1 MEKIQS
7 DGNYHNPSRVDL
19 RVAHFI
25 LDMDMDLKL
34 IIGLAIV
41 ALISIY
47 VPVIEGTPVRIVLAL
62 AMIVLAPGY
71 SLVAALFPAREDI
84 DVLERMALSL
94 GMSVIIAPL
103 IGLGLNFTDWGIR
116 LEPIAVCLAA
126 FSIATVLI
134 ANKRRLD
141 MPEESRFSPHLM
153 KTVKAM
159 FSEAFPKNARLT
171 EKALTAVLLLSII
184 LSVSVIAYV
193 IVFPQYG
200 EKFTEFYI
208 LGPNGKAENYTTSYH
223 LGDSGTFII
232 GVANHEQRNVSY
244 NVIVQLENNAM
255 TKTLYTDNMT
265 LADNQTLERTT
276 HLTPDMIG
284 TNMKL
289 QFLLYKDGNT
299 SSPYRECHVWVNVT
313 SPITP

>member
-1 MEKIQS
+1 MEKVQS
-7 DGNYHNPSRVDL
+7 DGNYHNPLRVDL

-34 IIGLAIV
+34 IIGLVIA

-47 VPVIEGTPVRIVLAL
+47 VPVIEGTAIRTVLAL
-62 AMIVLAPGY
+62 VLIILAPGY
-71 SLVAALFPAREDI
+71 SLIAALFPGKADI

-116 LEPIAVCLAA
+116 LDPITVCISA

-141 MPEESRFSPHLM
+141 MQEESRFSPHM
-153 KTVKAM
+153 IQSVKAM
-159 FSEAFPKNARLT
+159 FGEAFPKNAKIT
-171 EKALTAVLLLSII
+171 DKVLTAVLLLSIL

-232 GVANHEQRNVSY
+232 GVTNHEQTNMSY
-244 NVIVQLENNAM
+244 NVLVQLVDNAM

-265 LADNQTLERTT
+265 LADNQTLERTA
-276 HLTPDMIG
+276 HITPDMIG

-289 QFLLYKDGNT
+289 QFLLYKGGNM

-313 SPITP
+313 SPVT

>member
-7 DGNYHNPSRVDL
+7 DGNYHNPSRVDVK
-19 RVAHFI
+19 VAHFI

-34 IIGLAIV
+34 IIGLAIA

-47 VPVIEGTPVRIVLAL
+47 VPAIEGTALRIVLAL
-62 AMIVLAPGY
+62 VMIIIAPGY
-71 SLVAALFPAREDI
+71 SLISMLFPGKADI
-84 DVLERMALSL
+84 DTLERLALSL

-103 IGLGLNFTDWGIR
+103 IGLGLNFTEWGIR
-116 LEPIAVCLAA
+116 MDPIAVCLSA

-141 MPEESRFSPHLM
+141 MSAETRFSPAI
-153 KTVKAM
+153 VKAVKNM
-159 FSEAFPKNARLT
+159 FRDAFPKNAKIT
-171 EKALTAVLLLSII
+171 DKMLTAVLLLSMI

-208 LGPNGKAENYTTSYH
+208 LGPNGRAENYTTSYH
-223 LGDSGTFII
+223 LGDSGKFII
-232 GVANHEQRNVSY
+232 GVTNHELQDESY
-244 NVIVQLENNAM
+244 NVLVQLIGNGR
-255 TKTLYTDNMT
+255 TKTLYTDNIT
-265 LADNQTLERTT
+265 LADNQTLEKAAQIQ
-276 HLTPDMIG
+276 PDMIG
-284 TNMKL
+284 TNMEL
-289 QFLLYKDGNT
+289 QFLLYKDGNM

-313 SPITP
+313 SPGSR